1 MVQKDKSDETP
12 EFQRKA
18 ILECPVAGIGFHD
31 IKDIWDELYVGAK
44 IALVRER
51 NNKYDKNAVAVALA
65 GDYDGNPDEF
75 DFNFILG
82 YIPRQ
87 NNHAIAAML
96 DMGWEEFIE
105 AEISELKDHAP
116 YSDRL
121 HITVYIRSREPVKPK
136 DNRLRIMYFNDD
148 EEWDSFTDALWQKG
162 YSYFRWGGFPP
173 WEHDLP
179 EKGDKV
185 VFLHK
190 GERETELYLMMIIA
204 TGDDCAPFVDDI
216 EELHMTDD
224 RCSYVLTVVK
234 GPVRTMNNCL
244 AFLEKQ
250 PADCL
255 QPDVR
260 LEKAASDA
268 LMEIIQ
274 YD

>member
-12 EFQRKA
+12 EFQRKV

-65 GDYDGNPDEF
+65 DDYDGNPDEF

-87 NNHAIAAML
+87 NNHAIAAIL

-105 AEISELKDHAP
+105 AEISELNDHAS

-121 HITVYIRSREPVKPK
+121 HITVYIRSKKPVKPK
-136 DNRLRIMYFNDD
+136 DNRIRIKYFNDD
-148 EEWDSFTDALWQKG
+148 EEWNNFTDMLWQKG
-162 YSYFRWGGFPP
+162 YSYVRWGGCSP
-173 WEHDLP
+173 WELELP

-185 VFLHK
+185 VFIRK
-190 GERETELYLMMIIA
+190 YERESELYLMMVIA
-204 TGDDCAPFVDDI
+204 TGDDCAPFIDDI
-216 EELHMTDD
+216 ELLHAVED
-224 RCSYVLTVVK
+224 SSLYVLTVVK
-234 GPVRTMNNCL
+234 GPVCAMNNGL
-244 AFLEKQ
+244 AFLGKQ
-250 PADCL
+250 LVGCQ

-274 YD
+274 

>member
-12 EFQRKA
+12 EFQRKV

-65 GDYDGNPDEF
+65 DDYDGNPDEF

-87 NNHAIAAML
+87 NNHAIAAIL

-105 AEISELKDHAP
+105 AEISELNDHAS

-121 HITVYIRSREPVKPK
+121 HITVYIRSKKPVKPK
-136 DNRLRIMYFNDD
+136 DNRIRIKYFNDD
-148 EEWDSFTDALWQKG
+148 EEWNNFTDMLWQKG
-162 YSYFRWGGFPP
+162 YSYFRWGGCSP
-173 WEHDLP
+173 WELELP

-185 VFLHK
+185 VFIRK
-190 GERETELYLMMIIA
+190 YERESELYLMMVIA
-204 TGDDCAPFVDDI
+204 TGDDCAPFIDDI
-216 EELHMTDD
+216 ELLHAVED
-224 RCSYVLTVVK
+224 SSLYVLTVVK
-234 GPVRTMNNCL
+234 GPVCAMNNGL
-244 AFLEKQ
+244 AFLGKQ
-250 PADCL
+250 LVGCQ